1 MQMFPESS
9 SLQEGCWIIK
19 APGTKQLQRGR
30 DEVCVSEKSF
40 HCILSAGEIMPGQY
54 RQSPKL
60 WVRLTAGDRGALFH
74 LSVGFAGAGLG
85 LNYAGYG
92 VHGLTKWLIWQKCLW
107 KVCG

>member
-40 HCILSAGEIMPGQY
+40 HCM
-54 RQSPKL
+54 
-60 WVRLTAGDRGALFH
+60 
-74 LSVGFAGAGLG
+74 LG

-92 VHGLTKWLIWQKCLW
+92 IHGLTKCLSG
-107 KVCG
+107 KGVCGRCVAET